1 MLGLSV
7 PMIMLLSLSHSSKS
21 MKVRFFF
28 LWIIMIILVLHSL
41 VLVYCSMTPS
51 ASLHRH
57 PALLSFRNLEELYPG
72 PDPPKRFMALMPP
85 FPPHLCPQS
94 SLSSLA

>member
-57 PALLSFRNLEELYPG
+57 PAASIARVKIRSPGDFGLSGTDRRIRG
-72 PDPPKRFMALMPP
+72 KDSAA
-85 FPPHLCPQS
+85 S
-94 SLSSLA
+94 